1 MKLKFIIVTLLLFLS
16 AGFVVEAKEYNVPK
30 FDENTTNP
38 GSSSGLSAPTTKF
51 DIFENLDETGTNYA
65 STRVINL
72 NLAESKTFTLDF
84 FTINWY
90 AEYPSQELIF
100 EMENKDIANVKY
112 IKDSIEYSEVKIDG
126 VNKTI
131 IDATLPTRLENEK
144 INPSFPK
151 LEFSVE
157 GLQVGTTCLKISVK
171 STHAYGDP
179 TTTIED
185 LKIFICISDTKLIE
199 IPNYINILLG
209 SGIHSGAKY
218 ARYNEGETIGVL
230 TNVIGTMK
238 VLL

>member
-1 MKLKFIIVTLLLFLS
+1 
-16 AGFVVEAKEYNVPK
+16 
-30 FDENTTNP
+30 
-38 GSSSGLSAPTTKF
+38 
-51 DIFENLDETGTNYA
+51 
-65 STRVINL
+65 
-72 NLAESKTFTLDF
+72 
-84 FTINWY
+84 
-90 AEYPSQELIF
+90 
-100 EMENKDIANVKY
+100 MENKDIANVKY

-185 LKIFICISDTKLIE
+185 LKIFYL
-199 IPNYINILLG
+199 YF
-209 SGIHSGAKY
+209 
-218 ARYNEGETIGVL
+218 
-230 TNVIGTMK
+230 
-238 VLL
+238 